1 MGPVAETSRQ
11 TQSANSAHASPE
23 GSFSARL
30 AQLAARIEF
39 RRADSDAER
48 EAIFRLRYEAYRR
61 EGAIAENPSGRFADD
76 DDEADNAHLIG
87 LYIDGELATSL
98 RLHIASNRGIPDCPS
113 LHVFSDI
120 LQPLL
125 DDGKVLVDTTR
136 FVADERL
143 SRLYRGLPLVT
154 IRLCVAAG
162 EYFGGHHLLAAV
174 RDEHRAFYIRSF
186 GSQVLCKSRPYPPL
200 LKPISLTTVYFPTQ
214 GAELYR
220 RYPFYRST
228 SFEQRKL
235 FERPRRAT
243 LHLNDES
250 AETPGPMGQPEAE
263 LPVVPSGDVRLAG

>member
-1 MGPVAETSRQ
+1 MVPVAESSGKARLV
-11 TQSANSAHASPE
+11 ADASPE

-30 AQLAARIEF
+30 AQLAAKIEF

-61 EGAIAENPSGRFADD
+61 EGAIAADPSGRFADA
-76 DDEADNAHLIG
+76 DDEAGNAYLMG

-98 RLHIASNRGIPDCPS
+98 RLHIASNSGIPDCPS

-125 DDGKVLVDTTR
+125 DEGNVLVDTTR

-162 EYFGGHHLLAAV
+162 EHFGGHHLLAAV

-186 GSQVLCKSRPYPPL
+186 GSQRSLPIAPVSPAFEADLSNDRIFPHSRRRIVPPL
-200 LKPISLTTVYFPTQ
+200 SVLPND
-214 GAELYR
+214 
-220 RYPFYRST
+220 T
-228 SFEQRKL
+228 S
-235 FERPRRAT
+235 RA
-243 LHLNDES
+243 
-250 AETPGPMGQPEAE
+250 ARF
-263 LPVVPSGDVRLAG
+263 V

>member
-1 MGPVAETSRQ
+1 MVPVAKSSGKARLV
-11 TQSANSAHASPE
+11 ADASPE

-30 AQLAARIEF
+30 AQLAAKIEF

-61 EGAIAENPSGRFADD
+61 EGAIPADPSGRFADA
-76 DDEADNAHLIG
+76 DDEAGNAYLMG

-98 RLHIASNRGIPDCPS
+98 RLHIASNSGIPDCPS

-125 DDGKVLVDTTR
+125 DEGNVLVDTTR
-136 FVADERL
+136 FVSDERL

-162 EYFGGHHLLAAV
+162 EHFGGHHLLAAV

-186 GSQVLCKSRPYPPL
+186 GSRVLCQSRPYPPL
-200 LKPISLTTVYFPTQ
+200 LKPICLTTVYFPTQ

-220 RYPFYRST
+220 RYPFYRT
-228 SFEQRKL
+228 TPLERRAL
-235 FERPRRAT
+235 FERPQHAA
-243 LHLNDES
+243 LHLHDES
-250 AETPGPMGQPEAE
+250 PDTQESLSQPEAD
-263 LPVVPSGDVRLAG
+263 LRAAPLGDVCFAG

>member
-1 MGPVAETSRQ
+1 MVLVAETSRKAQ
-11 TQSANSAHASPE
+11 LTNSAHASPE

-39 RRADSDAER
+39 RRAESEAER

-61 EGAIAENPSGRFADD
+61 EGAIAASPDERFTDD
-76 DDEADNAHLIG
+76 DDEAANAHLIG

-125 DDGKVLVDTTR
+125 DDGNVLVDTTR

-143 SRLYRGLPLVT
+143 SRLHRGLPLVT

-162 EYFGGHHLLAAV
+162 EHFGGHHLLAAV

-214 GAELYR
+214 GPELYR

-228 SFEQRKL
+228 SAERHKL
-235 FERPRRAT
+235 FERP
-243 LHLNDES
+243 
-250 AETPGPMGQPEAE
+250 
-263 LPVVPSGDVRLAG
+263 

>member
-1 MGPVAETSRQ
+1 MVPVAEASRQ
-11 TQSANSAHASPE
+11 VRIPDSTHAKLE
-23 GSFSARL
+23 GSFAARL
-30 AQLAARIEF
+30 AQLAAKIEF
-39 RRADSDAER
+39 RRVDSGAER
-48 EAIFRLRYEAYRR
+48 EAIYRLRYEAYRR
-61 EGAIAENPSGRFADD
+61 EDAIAANASGRFADD
-76 DDEADNAHLIG
+76 DDEADNAYLMG

-120 LQPLL
+120 LRPLL
-125 DDGKVLVDTTR
+125 DDGNVLVDTTR

-143 SRLYRGLPLVT
+143 SRLHRGLPLVT

-174 RDEHRAFYIRSF
+174 RDEHRAFYVRSF

-228 SFEQRKL
+228 PLERREL
-235 FERPRRAT
+235 FERPRCAA
-243 LHLNDES
+243 LHLNGES
-250 AETPGPMGQPEAE
+250 ANTQGSPSRADTD
-263 LPVVPSGDVRLAG
+263 LPVVPSAAVRIAG